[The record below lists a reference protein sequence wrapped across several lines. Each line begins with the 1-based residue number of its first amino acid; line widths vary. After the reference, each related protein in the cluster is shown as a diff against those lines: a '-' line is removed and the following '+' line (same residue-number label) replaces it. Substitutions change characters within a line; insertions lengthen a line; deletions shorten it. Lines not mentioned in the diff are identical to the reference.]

1 MRIIVVIGLVA
12 AAAVA
17 GCTSARELARMN
29 TYNIEAESVEFEGE
43 RFRVYRHKSDKSLMI
58 SQIAASQA
66 PPKFLTPL
74 TLDQKLRIAAEKYLQ
89 DSGERGCVVGDARSL
104 GNQTYEFWYHCSGS
118 AT

>member
-12 AAAVA
+12 AATLA
-17 GCTSARELARMN
+17 GCSSARGVARMN
-29 TYNIEAESVEFEGE
+29 TYNIESESVDFEGE

-74 TLDQKLRIAAEKYLQ
+74 TFDQKLRSTAEKYLK
-89 DSGERGCVVGDARSL
+89 DRGERGCIVGDAKSL
-104 GNQTYEFWYHCSGS
+104 ANQVYEFWYQCGS
-118 AT
+118 PT